1 MEVML
6 LSVLS
11 PIVTCDWHLEDWE
24 EATISSV
31 SCTCVCAVI
40 LQVAKILQ
48 MQVETITGI
57 NT

>member
-1 MEVML
+1 ML

-31 SCTCVCAVI
+31 SCTCVRAVI

-48 MQVETITGI
+48 MQVETITRI

>member
-1 MEVML
+1 ML